1 MNSSEKLEKV
11 EKIVVSGLDR
21 QGTADVLR
29 LIGLAGYPVEDLGEL
44 RLYSDFLPRV
54 DDFGFAESQRFLHF
68 LWDALDKSPVCLNAG
83 FSIPFRRIIAKALFR
98 KCGKNFIAE
107 ENVRFNFG
115 QGIEAGDDVF
125 FNRGVYL
132 DSKGG
137 ITIGNST
144 ALAECAQVF
153 THSHSESNHTQR
165 TYKKVTI
172 GNYVVVYTASIIL
185 PGVSIG
191 DEAIVAAGSIVTE
204 DVAASTMVGG
214 RPAVPI
220 RPRRTEGR
228 HGRDLNHLWLKDG
241 LFQDE

>member
-1 MNSSEKLEKV
+1 MNTAEKLEKV
-11 EKIVVSGLDR
+11 QKIVASGLDG
-21 QGTADVLR
+21 QGVAHILQLTG
-29 LIGLAGYPVEDLGEL
+29 IAGYPVEDLSEL

-54 DDFGFAESQRFLHF
+54 DDFGLTESQRLLHF
-68 LWDALDKSPVCLNAG
+68 LWDALDKSPACLDAG
-83 FSIPFRRIIAKALFR
+83 FSIPFRRIMAKALFR
-98 KCGKNFIAE
+98 RCGKNFIAE

-115 QGIEAGDDVF
+115 QGIEVGDDVF
-125 FNRGVYL
+125 LNRGVYL

-144 ALAECAQVF
+144 GLAENVQVF
-153 THSHSESNHTQR
+153 THSHSESDHACR

-191 DEAIVAAGSIVTE
+191 DEAIVAAGSLVTG
-204 DVAASTMVGG
+204 DVETSLMVGG

-220 RPRRTEGR
+220 RQRRGEDR

>member
-1 MNSSEKLEKV
+1 MNNAEKLEKAQ
-11 EKIVVSGLDR
+11 KIIASGLDR
-21 QGTADVLR
+21 KGVADILS
-29 LIGLAGYPVEDLGEL
+29 LTGAAGYPAENLGEL

-54 DDFGFAESQRFLHF
+54 DDFGFTESQRFLHF
-68 LWDALDKSPVCLNAG
+68 LWDALDKSPVCLDAG

-115 QGIEAGDDVF
+115 QAIEVGDDVF
-125 FNRGVYL
+125 LNRGVYL

-144 ALAECAQVF
+144 GLAENVQVF
-153 THSHSESNHTQR
+153 THSHSESDHTRR
-165 TYKKVTI
+165 TYKKVVI
-172 GNYVVVYTASIIL
+172 GSHVVVYTASTIL
-185 PGVSIG
+185 PGVSIA

-204 DVAASTMVGG
+204 DVGASVMVGG
-214 RPAVPI
+214 RPAAPI
-220 RPRRTEGR
+220 RPRHAEGR
-228 HGRDLNHLWLKDG
+228 HGGELNHLWLKDG